1 MVRRRVNSS
10 NAVSASGDTTCDG
23 DGELV
28 AVREGVVQTLEERE
42 LRVVEGSGGRKGR
55 KRLDDDVRVTND
67 VACRVDRLRGR
78 EVVGLRVH
86 ERTRLEL
93 VDRDGDREV
102 LVRGDGTKV
111 RWARELRGGHVLL
124 TSNDAHR
131 RWVARTSGDLLAVRD
146 GQVGL
151 GEAEVDEVVR

>member
-1 MVRRRVNSS
+1 MVRRRVNGS

-23 DGELV
+23 DESWLPFEKGSFKPLKNV
-28 AVREGVVQTLEERE
+28 NFVLSRGVVEPRDGER
-42 LRVVEGSGGRKGR
+42 LY
-55 KRLDDDVRVTND
+55 DNVRVTND

-102 LVRGDGTKV
+102 LVRGG
-111 RWARELRGGHVLL
+111 WYQ
-124 TSNDAHR
+124 S
-131 RWVARTSGDLLAVRD
+131 S
-146 GQVGL
+146 VGS
-151 GEAEVDEVVR
+151 

>member
-1 MVRRRVNSS
+1 MVRRRVNGS

-28 AVREGVVQTLEERE
+28 AVREGVVQALEERE
-42 LRVVEGSGGRKGR
+42 LRVIEGRGRTEGR
-55 KRLDDDVRVTND
+55 ERLYDNVRVTND
-67 VACRVDRLRGR
+67 VACRVDCLRGR

-102 LVRGDGTKV
+102 LVRGDGTK
-111 RWARELRGGHVLL
+111 
-124 TSNDAHR
+124 S
-131 RWVARTSGDLLAVRD
+131 S
-146 GQVGL
+146 VGS
-151 GEAEVDEVVR
+151 